1 MNEQNTVII
10 FYKYPVEGNVKTRM
24 AKTIGNEIAIRL
36 YKQFS
41 EYIFQEL
48 LKTENVF
55 QYLFYDNN
63 ADRNKI
69 KKLVGAEFSLELQEG
84 NDLGEK
90 MYNAFNKVIDRGSTK
105 TIIIGTDIPDI
116 SSDIIQKAFQALNN
130 SDAVIGPA
138 NDGGYYLL
146 GMKKL
151 YRSFFTGIEWSKDT
165 VLNKTLEKINSL
177 NLSYSMLPELI
188 DIDTEEDLKNWLA
201 NDSDNAN
208 SWLKNETKN
217 IYTKKSQFK

>member
-10 FYKYPVEGNVKTRM
+10 FCKYPVEGNVKTRM
-24 AKTIGNEIAIRL
+24 AKTIGNEIAVKL
-36 YKQFS
+36 YKQLS

-69 KKLVGAEFSLELQEG
+69 KKWVGSEFSLELQEG

-116 SSDIIQKAFQALNN
+116 SSHVIQKAFQALNN
-130 SDAVIGPA
+130 SDVVIGPA

-151 YRSFFTGIEWSKDT
+151 YKSFFTGIEWSKDN

-201 NDSDNAN
+201 NDSENAN
-208 SWLKNETKN
+208 SWLKNEIKKN
-217 IYTKKSQFK
+217 YTKKLQFK

>member
-208 SWLKNETKN
+208 SWLKNETKK